1 VKFLELWIAYSSW
14 RRERKM
20 IEHKNLIRRKYD
32 FLINVGKFKIGVNR
46 DFDLVLDYDTVNHHK
61 LYETLV
67 KEYPKYQ
74 HTNILVAL
82 SQETKFMFDELAEDM
97 TKFVNS
103 LN

>member
-1 VKFLELWIAYSSW
+1 
-14 RRERKM
+14 M

-32 FLINVGKFKIGVNR
+32 FLINVGKFNVGVNR
-46 DFDLVLDYDTVNHHK
+46 NFDLVLDYDTVNHKK
-61 LYETLV
+61 LYETLID
-67 KEYPKYQ
+67 KYPKYQ

-82 SQETKFMFDELAEDM
+82 SQETKFMFDELSDNI

>member
-1 VKFLELWIAYSSW
+1 V
-14 RRERKM
+14 

-32 FLINVGKFKIGVNR
+32 FLINVGKFKVGINR
-46 DFDLVLDYDTVNHHK
+46 NFDLVLDYDIVNHHK
-61 LYETLV
+61 LYETLL
-67 KEYPKYQ
+67 KEYPKYQHTNILVALPKYQ